1 MRVYLPSL
9 FCRKNHV
16 NPSISMS
23 LLISL
28 VVVVVDPQIWGEED
42 FHRSGGVVVGEE
54 AHHHLEVDVVQEGV
68 EGG

>member
-1 MRVYLPSL
+1 
-9 FCRKNHV
+9 
-16 NPSISMS
+16 MS